1 MTRRNQLSLL
11 LPPTVLLVV
20 GVLLLAA
27 VGRGHLPTPTFATW
41 RQELAQ
47 IGSGATPADVARL
60 ARSFNSST
68 APVDAQRRTNEGA
81 VEQVSRLATIL
92 VLIGAFQFGA
102 VYAVRRRARSRDA
115 A

>member
-1 MTRRNQLSLL
+1 MTRRNQRALL
-11 LPPTVLLVV
+11 LPPTVLLIV

-27 VGRGHLPTPTFATW
+27 LGRGRLPIPTFATW

-47 IGSGATPADVARL
+47 IGSGTTPADVARL
-60 ARSFNSST
+60 TRSFHSST
-68 APVDAQRRTNEGA
+68 ELVDAQHRTNDGA

-92 VLIGAFQFGA
+92 VLVGAFQFGA
-102 VYAVRRRARSRDA
+102 VYAIRRRARSRDA